1 MIYIVSYPKCGRT
14 WFRTIISQY
23 EKLSKSK
30 AKEYKF
36 THLGFGLDSNND
48 VLKEILSKGE
58 DRLLINIS
66 RDPLDV
72 LVSYYDDTLK
82 RGKGKEKKQVKE
94 NTIDQFCIEQ
104 TERYLEFSEIIKQ
117 FDFDYS
123 MTYEGMKKNTLKQ
136 ILPAFEILFD
146 KVDIDKLEA
155 AIEFCQFDN
164 LSELERAGKI
174 DMRSN
179 RVKGYFK
186 TRKGKIGSHKEELK
200 PETIKAIRKKLES
213 KL

>member
-1 MIYIVSYPKCGRT
+1 MIYIVSYPKSGRT

-23 EKLSKSK
+23 EKLSESN
-30 AKEYKF
+30 AKEYIF
-36 THLGFGLDSNND
+36 THLGFGMDSNND

-58 DRLLINIS
+58 DRLLVNIS

-82 RGKGKEKKQVKE
+82 RGRVREKKQAKT

-123 MTYEGMKKNTLKQ
+123 MTYEGMKKNTLKE

-146 KVDIDKLEA
+146 KVNIDKLEE

-164 LSELERAGKI
+164 LSKLERAGKI
-174 DMRSN
+174 DMRSG
-179 RVKGYFK
+179 RGKGYFK

-200 PETIKAIRKKLES
+200 LETIKTIRKKLDD